1 MKPEA
6 QSNGRGR
13 PQKLAKDAAS
23 EAAFVMEV
31 ALAIRLGRLQRLKLL
46 GFTEATAI
54 RFVMKRRRG
63 LVGEYIGATVTE
75 TLGGTENKTQAALR
89 LVAVHGAPIAVA
101 ARATGVDRRNLQ
113 KGLPEARKLAE
124 ADAERKAAFESGTP
138 VGDFSFTQVAAMV
151 RAIYF
156 LPRNTTP

>member
-6 QSNGRGR
+6 KSNGRGR

-63 LVGEYIGATVTE
+63 LVDGYIGATVTE
-75 TLGGTENKTQAALR
+75 LLGGTENKTQAALR
-89 LVAVHGAPIAVA
+89 LVTEHGAPLALA
-101 ARATGVDRRNLQ
+101 ARSTGVDRRNRQ
-113 KGLPEARKLAE
+113 TALPLARQLVA
-124 ADAERKAAFESGTP
+124 AVAERKIAFESGTT
-138 VGDFSFTQVAAMV
+138 VADFSFTQVAAIV
-151 RAIYF
+151 RAMYF